1 MRRKSSEAE
10 KKRARVRE
18 MYLEGK
24 NFEEINKETGYA
36 ESSIKVFLKGMLDN
50 RKHPEQYAAE
60 IEEMH
65 QQGIRTKDIADKIG
79 LSYASVNRFLVESGI
94 KKKKIVVWS
103 EDNFD
108 LSDLT
113 FATPRKASNEQIRVG
128 NKIYT
133 DVTLQFAG
141 Q

>member
-50 RKHPEQYAAE
+50 RK
-60 IEEMH
+60 I
-65 QQGIRTKDIADKIG
+65 
-79 LSYASVNRFLVESGI
+79 S
-94 KKKKIVVWS
+94 W
-103 EDNFD
+103 
-108 LSDLT
+108 
-113 FATPRKASNEQIRVG
+113 
-128 NKIYT
+128 
-133 DVTLQFAG
+133 
-141 Q
+141 